1 MRERAFPLRDLRF
14 GSVTALAAHELV
26 VNNGSGGGVKS
37 AWRWKPLATTNS
49 PVVGATGNG
58 TAASRRIL
66 VAVDDLFFLAKIRET
81 ARQLKVTIDMAKND
95 QELLEKAAPPPALII
110 LDLNSTALK
119 PISTIGKIRHTPE
132 LKKTPMIGFLS
143 HLQAELKL
151 KAQEAGCDLVMPR
164 SAFSQNL
171 TGLLRRHGLAET
183 V

>member
-1 MRERAFPLRDLRF
+1 MA
-14 GSVTALAAHELV
+14 
-26 VNNGSGGGVKS
+26 
-37 AWRWKPLATTNS
+37 
-49 PVVGATGNG
+49 GASGNG
-58 TAASRRIL
+58 VATPRRIL

-81 ARQLKVTIDMAKND
+81 ARQLKVNIDMAKTD
-95 QELLEKAAPPPALII
+95 RELLDKVAPPPALII
-110 LDLNSTALK
+110 LDLNSAALK

-132 LKKTPMIGFLS
+132 LKKTPLIGFLG

-171 TGLLRRHGLAET
+171 PGLLRRHGLQET